1 MRFLPASDT
10 ALLVELADLDHAL
23 ALYRAAQAQ
32 PIAGV
37 QELVPA
43 ARTLLVHYRPEA
55 IAPATLVAALRQRA
69 AAAPERWAVLREWGF
84 RGLGSL
90 PPEVLRETCVDA
102 ATRRADVVTAAQM
115 QAVVDVFGGA
125 GRTSSGR

>member
-1 MRFLPASDT
+1 MVRAPLAGLRVVTRDT
-10 ALLVELADLDHAL
+10 GEVEDVWA
-23 ALYRAAQAQ
+23 YTPEQA
-32 PIAGV
+32 
-37 QELVPA
+37 
-43 ARTLLVHYRPEA
+43 R
-55 IAPATLVAALRQRA
+55 ALRQRA

-84 RGLGSL
+84 RGLASL

>member
-1 MRFLPASDT
+1 MNVALIGSGSWGT
-10 ALLVELADLDHAL
+10 AVAGLA
-23 ALYRAAQAQ
+23 AAQA
-32 PIAGV
+32 
-37 QELVPA
+37 
-43 ARTLLVHYRPEA
+43 
-55 IAPATLVAALRQRA
+55 
-69 AAAPERWAVLREWGF
+69 ERWVVLRDWAF
-84 RGLGSL
+84 RGLASL